1 MTDKEIAAEL
11 TKAYIQAY
19 VRNVF
24 VDEAVLSAKVK
35 VIKVLLKDM
44 VNISVLKD
52 MVQELIELLVQ
63 WGQLLQTELLQV
75 KNYQDKWDM

>member
-35 VIKVLLKDM
+35 VIKVDRFTDAYKQFYDA
-44 VNISVLKD
+44 ISSIPD
-52 MVQELIELLVQ
+52 E
-63 WGQLLQTELLQV
+63 T
-75 KNYQDKWDM
+75 

>member
-35 VIKVLLKDM
+35 VIKVLLKDT
-44 VNISVLKD
+44 ISTSVLKD
-52 MVQELIELLVQ
+52 MVQELIVL
-63 WGQLLQTELLQV
+63 
-75 KNYQDKWDM
+75 